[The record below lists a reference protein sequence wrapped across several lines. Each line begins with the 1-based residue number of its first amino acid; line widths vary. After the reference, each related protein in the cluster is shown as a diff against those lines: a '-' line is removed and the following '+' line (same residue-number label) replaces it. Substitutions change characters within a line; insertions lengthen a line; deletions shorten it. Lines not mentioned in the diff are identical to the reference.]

1 MDEKKIDLA
10 KNENTSG
17 DVKKEIKIEDVNPS
31 VNTSTTATS
40 QTATNANQTVAPE
53 NKPESVAQPQ
63 NNEPDIPT
71 AEEISNRNKT
81 IGTAG
86 IAAAAVLFFVLI
98 GALFNLGDSY
108 KDPVKNYFTAMEKG
122 SGKKLQKAYGDKIVD
137 GLDNLLEEED
147 VYEDEE
153 DIDDIDDVFDY
164 MAEEYHDT
172 LVDAYGKNIKVKYK
186 ITDKEKLDKDELKDI
201 EKSLKEMLDEKCKVK
216 KGYEIEV
223 EATVKGKDGK
233 DTDDQDITVIKLD
246 GDWVMYDE
254 TLGYMFMFGGLS
266 GF

>member
-1 MDEKKIDLA
+1 MDEKRIDLA

-31 VNTSTTATS
+31 VNTTVTS

-53 NKPESVAQPQ
+53 NKPESVVQPQ

-86 IAAAAVLFFVLI
+86 IAVAAVLFFVLI

-108 KDPVKNYFTAMEKG
+108 KDPVKNYFAAMEKG

-223 EATVKGKDGK
+223 EATVKGKDDKG
-233 DTDDQDITVIKLD
+233 TDDQEITVIKLD
-246 GDWVMYDE
+246 GDWIMYDE

>member
-17 DVKKEIKIEDVNPS
+17 DVKKEIKIEDINPS
-31 VNTSTTATS
+31 VNVTASQTVNNTATTEPKS
-40 QTATNANQTVAPE
+40 
-53 NKPESVAQPQ
+53 ESVAQPQ

-98 GALFNLGDSY
+98 GGLFNLGDSY
-108 KDPVKNYFTAMEKG
+108 KDPVKNYFAAMEKG

-223 EATVKGKDGK
+223 EATVKGKDDKG
-233 DTDDQDITVIKLD
+233 TDDQEITVIKLD
-246 GDWVMYDE
+246 GDWIMYDE

>member
-1 MDEKKIDLA
+1 MDEKRIDLA

-31 VNTSTTATS
+31 VNTTVTS

-53 NKPESVAQPQ
+53 NKPESVVQPQ

-86 IAAAAVLFFVLI
+86 IAVAAVLFFVLI

-108 KDPVKNYFTAMEKG
+108 KDPVKNYFSAMEKG
-122 SGKKLQKAYGDKIVD
+122 SGKKLQKAYGDTIVD
-137 GLDNLLEEED
+137 AMDDMFEEED

-153 DIDDIDDVFDY
+153 DIDDIDDAFDY
-164 MAEEYHDT
+164 LAEEQHDS
-172 LVDAYGKNIKVKYK
+172 LVDEYGKNIRIKHK

-201 EKSLKEMLDEKCKVK
+201 EKSLKEMFDEKCKVK
-216 KGYEIEV
+216 KGYELEV
-223 EATVKGKDGK
+223 EATIKGKDGK
-233 DTDDQDITVIKLD
+233 DTADEKITVIKLD

-254 TLGYMFMFGGLS
+254 ALGYMFMLGGA
-266 GF
+266 F